1 MIGSPWTVKRR
12 YLLIGLAILV
22 LDQWTKWLV
31 ERSIPLHGSIEIVPG
46 VFYLSHVRNS
56 GVAFGLMP
64 AHGELWRELLLVVV
78 AATALVL
85 VGRLFV
91 AADPRER
98 RFLVALS
105 LVAGGAVGNLVD
117 RVTTGAVTDF
127 LAVYL
132 GSYRWPDFNLADSAL
147 VVGIGLF
154 LLDAWGPGR
163 RSVPAP
169 G

>member
-1 MIGSPWTVKRR
+1 VTDAAGLRKRR
-12 YLLIGLAILV
+12 FLLIALAVIV

-31 ERSIPLHGSIEIVPG
+31 ERAIPLHGSWEIVPG

-64 AHGELWRELLLVVV
+64 ARGELWRELLLVTV
-78 AATALVL
+78 ALVAIGL
-85 VGRLFV
+85 VGRLFLS
-91 AADPRER
+91 ASADER

-105 LVAGGAVGNLVD
+105 LVAGGAIGNLID
-117 RVTTGAVTDF
+117 RATTGAVTDF

-163 RSVPAP
+163 RGAPAS